1 MWRRVGGCSSD
12 SVRRDG
18 GGLLWGGKMEME
30 KGRVRELE
38 WKGKMVENGWFWGKK
53 RNHYDAQNPVWP
65 GRKGGA
71 ICRDK
76 KPTECRAS
84 GLHQRPHWGLGGEVQ
99 TGYMQVTGIITG
111 ANGHLPCLF

>member
-30 KGRVRELE
+30 KGRIRELE
-38 WKGKMVENGWFWGKK
+38 WKGKMVENGWFWEK
-53 RNHYDAQNPVWP
+53 REKPLRSSDSCLA
-65 GRKGGA
+65 RKEEGGA

-76 KPTECRAS
+76 KPTLSVEPQAYIR
-84 GLHQRPHWGLGGEVQ
+84 GP
-99 TGYMQVTGIITG
+99 TG
-111 ANGHLPCLF
+111 AWVNSSRLDTCRLQE

>member
-38 WKGKMVENGWFWGKK
+38 WKGKMVENGWFWEK
-53 RNHYDAQNPVWP
+53 RE
-65 GRKGGA
+65 
-71 ICRDK
+71 
-76 KPTECRAS
+76 KP
-84 GLHQRPHWGLGGEVQ
+84 L
-99 TGYMQVTGIITG
+99 
-111 ANGHLPCLF
+111 